1 MTTEKELAYLFD
13 EILEKHFEEIK
24 KVAHEDNSQAND
36 EHATR
41 LNDGVKKHI
50 EISLMVLVKM
60 YQEFIEPPNAHV
72 QNALEF
78 IPLFGAF
85 GQWIGAQLGVTQ
97 AEYYT
102 IVDYYLQRYDL
113 LEK

>member
-24 KVAHEDNSQAND
+24 KVAHEDNSQSND
-36 EHATR
+36 EHIAV
-41 LNDGVKKHI
+41 LNDGIKKHI
-50 EISLMVLVKM
+50 EISLMILIKM
-60 YQEFIEPPNAHV
+60 YQEFIEPSNAHV

-78 IPLFGAF
+78 IPLFGVF

-97 AEYYT
+97 TEYYA
-102 IVDYYLQRYDL
+102 IVDYYLKRYDL